1 MQEDGNFTLSKDNK
15 VLWSTGTEGKKGKKL
30 IMQEDGN
37 LVLYDLFLTVIW
49 ESNTKGKGFRPYK
62 LVMQSDQNLVISDR
76 GNNTI
81 WSTNIKRS

>member
-37 LVLYDLFLTVIW
+37 LV
-49 ESNTKGKGFRPYK
+49 
-62 LVMQSDQNLVISDR
+62 ISDR

>member
-49 ESNTKGKGFRPYK
+49 ESNTKGKG
-62 LVMQSDQNLVISDR
+62 
-76 GNNTI
+76 
-81 WSTNIKRS
+81 